1 MVFNILFMDI
11 IISVLYWKLSFVE
24 PMKRISTQKND
35 NRNILSV
42 DLTHNSVID
51 GWLNDECKRTSL
63 SRQDI
68 IRLTLIEKIDQQNI
82 VKWRCKERHEWKTW
96 WKCKEEHEH
105 PVIRSENKW
114 RQVIWEG
121 MTSETGGR
129 ITKTDSFCWSLA
141 YSLFIVC

>member
-51 GWLNDECKRTSL
+51 DWLNDECKRTSL
-63 SRQDI
+63 NRQDI

-82 VKWRCKERHEWKTW
+82 VKWRCKEGHEY
-96 WKCKEEHEH
+96 H
-105 PVIRSENKW
+105 VIRSENKW